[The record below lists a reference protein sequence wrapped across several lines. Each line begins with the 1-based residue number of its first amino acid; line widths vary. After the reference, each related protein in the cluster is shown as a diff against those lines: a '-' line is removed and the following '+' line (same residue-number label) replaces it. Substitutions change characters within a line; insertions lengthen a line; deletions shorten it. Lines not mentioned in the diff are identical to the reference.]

1 MRAAGKDLPFL
12 RLAAW
17 PLLLTAGAQY
27 GLFRFLQRINYF
39 LLYVALGGRNLSPS
53 LMVSSCISS
62 DQSTCS
68 GAEDVAP
75 GPFPRTLC
83 FVL

>member
-27 GLFRFLQRINYF
+27 GLFPFLQRINYF
-39 LLYVALGGRNLSPS
+39 LLSVAPGGKSLSTS
-53 LMVSSCISS
+53 LMLSSCISS

-75 GPFPRTLC
+75 GPLPRTLC
-83 FVL
+83 FLL

>member
-12 RLAAW
+12 RLAAL
-17 PLLLTAGAQY
+17 PFLLRAGAQN
-27 GLFRFLQRINYF
+27 GLFHFLQRINYF
-39 LLYVALGGRNLSPS
+39 LPYVAPGGRNLSTS
-53 LMVSSCISS
+53 LMLSSCISS

-75 GPFPRTLC
+75 GLFSRTLC
-83 FVL
+83 FLL

>member
-1 MRAAGKDLPFL
+1 MSAAGKDLPFL

-39 LLYVALGGRNLSPS
+39 LPY
-53 LMVSSCISS
+53 
-62 DQSTCS
+62 
-68 GAEDVAP
+68 VAP
-75 GPFPRTLC
+75 GGKKCEHLPHAVILYFQ
-83 FVL
+83 